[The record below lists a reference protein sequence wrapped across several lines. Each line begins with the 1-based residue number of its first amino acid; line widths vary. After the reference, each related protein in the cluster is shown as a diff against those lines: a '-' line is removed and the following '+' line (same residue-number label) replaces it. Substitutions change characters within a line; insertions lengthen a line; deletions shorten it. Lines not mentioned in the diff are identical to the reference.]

1 MNDRLYRLSN
11 LVHDFIRRDHLEDIM
26 RRVIYEPL
34 PRLVA
39 WLLALLAGLRRK

>member
-1 MNDRLYRLSN
+1 MANR
-11 LVHDFIRRDHLEDIM
+11 

-39 WLLALLAGLRRK
+39 WLLALLTGLRRK